1 MATEEEELE
10 EQVFQIISSV
20 GTAKSC
26 FIESIGK
33 AKKGEIAEA
42 RKLIEEG
49 NKSFVEGHKVH
60 HAMLEKEM
68 GGNPITI
75 SLIVLHAEDQI
86 MAADSFKTIATAFI
100 DLYEELQNKKG

>member
-1 MATEEEELE
+1 MAQSEEELE
-10 EQVFQIISSV
+10 EQIFGIISNV

-26 FIESIGK
+26 FIEAIAK
-33 AKKGEIAEA
+33 AKKGDIAAA

-49 NKSFVEGHKVH
+49 NASFVEGHKIH

-68 GGNPITI
+68 GGSPITI

-86 MAADSFKTIATAFI
+86 MAADSFKTIANSFI
-100 DLYEELQNKKG
+100 DLYEQLQKK